1 MKNSRKTANKS
12 VIVTLL
18 LLVGLFVG
26 SCDKALK
33 EARQDIAG
41 TWNIQRATIDGAEPF
56 DSITGAWVFDE
67 CSRKENKSGCDVTL
81 TSTVTF
87 DGESSTETAQS
98 KFKVLEGGD
107 RIFFSDTEADLD
119 IEGDNMTLTFDDSGE
134 VTVYYLVR

>member
-26 SCDKALK
+26 SCDKELK
-33 EARQDIAG
+33 EARQDITG
-41 TWNIQRATIDGAEPF
+41 TWNIQRATIDGTEPF